1 MAAFSASKEIPS
13 EGDKTTQNALTYIH
27 IMPLILDEDN

>member
-27 IMPLILDEDN
+27 IMALILDEDN

>member
-13 EGDKTTQNALTYIH
+13 EGDKTTQNTLTYIH
-27 IMPLILDEDN
+27 MMALILDEDN

>member
-13 EGDKTTQNALTYIH
+13 EGNKTAENALTYIH
-27 IMPLILDEDN
+27 IIALVLDEDN